1 MASEVTSLLKEP
13 EMGEGPKELPYPG
26 LLKELSRQALERR
39 PCYDY
44 RGRSAQ
50 EVQARIRQVRSALRK
65 CLGLPPGALPARPTR
80 VIERPAVQLDG
91 LSIRPLAIERGSG
104 WYVTAHLYL
113 PDGLTRPAPA
123 VLHVHGHSYD
133 GKSAPFY
140 ARRCRGLA
148 RRGFVALFVDFPE
161 ADERKGTG
169 HALWYP
175 VLAGITLQ
183 GIMIEDNSAAVTY
196 LSSLPFVDPARIGV
210 TGSSGGGNQTA
221 FFAALDERVA
231 AAAPCNAPCMIAE
244 HCAHGSDAYCH
255 CEAVPGMV
263 GAGLEYHDLL
273 AAAAPRA
280 VRVFSGIRDPL
291 FPVVGARRAVE
302 EASFAHAA
310 LASKLGCT
318 HEEHYC
324 EHACPT
330 DFREGVYR
338 FFEQALKQPGDMR
351 GPGGEGED
359 IDMSAPE
366 LDALPK
372 RPPRFLTIPDL
383 YRDKLRSA
391 RPKRPTPSEINR
403 LLGRRAG
410 SAAAGGSGAAL
421 RGRCLV
427 RFEEKSRSRLL
438 LQTGD
443 GAVLPTVVRKGG
455 NGRLVLAIGDKG
467 KSAALKQIAAK
478 GPVASFDWR
487 GQGETTPAQDIWYQ
501 RASHY
506 LSIAGKTLAGDRVTD
521 LLTVAAW
528 LRREGTPAG
537 KIVAF
542 GGEASLIALL
552 AALAE
557 PTLPRVELHG
567 LLRSF
572 KDAPG
577 MIGQVPYTAWVPGL
591 AALTD
596 IPQMLAALGKRA
608 VVKSWL
614 KPGAERPREGYT

>member
-1 MASEVTSLLKEP
+1 MARDVTSLLKEP
-13 EMGEGPKELPYPG
+13 EIGEGPKELPYPG

-44 RGRSAQ
+44 RRRSAE
-50 EVQARIRQVRSALRK
+50 EVEARIRQVRGALRK
-65 CLGLPPGALPARPTR
+65 CLGLPGRASAARPTR

-91 LSIRPLAIERGSG
+91 FSIRPVVMERGSG
-104 WYVTAHLYL
+104 WYITAHLYV
-113 PDGLTRPAPA
+113 PDGLTRTAPA

-175 VLAGITLQ
+175 VLAGITIQ
-183 GIMIEDNSAAVTY
+183 GIMVEDNSAALTY
-196 LSSLPFVDPARIGV
+196 LSSLPFVDRSRMGV

-221 FFAALDERVA
+221 FLAALDERVT

-263 GAGLEYHDLL
+263 AAGMEYHDLL
-273 AAAAPRA
+273 AAAAPRT

-291 FPVVGARRAVE
+291 FPIVGARRAVE

-324 EHACPT
+324 GHACPAE
-330 DFREGVYR
+330 FREGVYR
-338 FFEQALKQPGDMR
+338 FFEQALKRPGDVR

-372 RPPRFLTIPDL
+372 RPARLLTVADL
-383 YRDKLRSA
+383 YRAKLRSV
-391 RPKRPTPSEINR
+391 RPKRPAPSEINR

-410 SAAAGGSGAAL
+410 SAVAA
-421 RGRCLV
+421 CVV
-427 RFEEKSRSRLL
+427 RFEERNRSRLL

-443 GAVLPTVVRKGG
+443 GAVLPTVVRRGSRG
-455 NGRLVLAIGDKG
+455 QLVLAISDKG
-467 KSAALKQIAAK
+467 KSAALKQIGAR

-487 GQGETTPAQDIWYQ
+487 GQGETAPPQDIWYQ

-506 LSIAGKTLAGDRVTD
+506 LSIAGNTLAGDRVTD
-521 LLTVAAW
+521 LLAVAGW
-528 LRREGTPAG
+528 LRREGQPAG

-552 AALAE
+552 AALAD

-577 MIGQVPYTAWVPGL
+577 LIGQVPYTAWVPGL
-591 AALTD
+591 GTLTD

-608 VVKSWL
+608 VVKRWL